1 MADCL
6 WGVSPETV
14 VHILVFAVSS
24 VTLPLRTIILNIFK
38 VSTRFGK
45 LPEHASKPSLYTCMK
60 ASLWKL
66 GPFLNWLM
74 YLSEGLGI
82 CASMHPRL
90 YPEVDAD
97 STILEMA
104 FCFPNN
110 ALLSVEFIAKC
121 LIIVLYRLCV
131 FTLVVKSITYAI

>member
-1 MADCL
+1 MCDSIEFELFSGLRLSKFWQVVC
-6 WGVSPETV
+6 GYPSETV

-24 VTLPLRTIILNIFK
+24 VTLPLRTMLLNIFK

-45 LPEHASKPSLYTCMK
+45 LSEHASKPSLYACMK

-66 GPFLNWLM
+66 GPLLNRLI
-74 YLSEGLGI
+74 YLSKGLGI

-97 STILEMA
+97 SVILEMA
-104 FCFPNN
+104 FCFPYDAPLLSFGSIAN
-110 ALLSVEFIAKC
+110 ALL
-121 LIIVLYRLCV
+121 
-131 FTLVVKSITYAI
+131 